1 MKRIITRLTECML
14 LVLLFGMTGC
24 SYDSRMQEIYYTS
37 LGEEKDVYPYV
48 QVEVRYDKSGGI
60 HIECHTDCKE
70 PVTFSVYHEKETS
83 TPPVF

>member
-1 MKRIITRLTECML
+1 MKKSITRLTRCIL
-14 LVLLFGMTGC
+14 LVLLFSMTGC
-24 SYDSRMQEIYYTS
+24 SYDSRIQKIYYS
-37 LGEEKDVYPYV
+37 SSGKENDDYPYV